1 VSVSGPDPAV
11 PGEPKPMPSLAN
23 PYADP
28 DLVTTLKIASLSL
41 EIPPFLSKNEKK
53 KKSFK

>member
-1 VSVSGPDPAV
+1 
-11 PGEPKPMPSLAN
+11 MPILAN
-23 PYADP
+23 PYPDP

-41 EIPPFLSKNEKK
+41 EVLPFLSKNEKK